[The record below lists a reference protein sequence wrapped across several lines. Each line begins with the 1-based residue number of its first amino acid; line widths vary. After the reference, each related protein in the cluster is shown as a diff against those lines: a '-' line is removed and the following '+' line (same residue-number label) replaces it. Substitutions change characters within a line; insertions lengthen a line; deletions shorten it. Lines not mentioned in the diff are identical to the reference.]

1 MRAPDFVDGTRG
13 FDWHMVND
21 LSLATV
27 VTPGPGGGKTVRAL
41 LPR

>member
-1 MRAPDFVDGTRG
+1 MRTPDLEDGAGG
-13 FDWHMVND
+13 FGWQMVND

-27 VTPGPGGGKTVRAL
+27 VTPAPEGGKTVRAL